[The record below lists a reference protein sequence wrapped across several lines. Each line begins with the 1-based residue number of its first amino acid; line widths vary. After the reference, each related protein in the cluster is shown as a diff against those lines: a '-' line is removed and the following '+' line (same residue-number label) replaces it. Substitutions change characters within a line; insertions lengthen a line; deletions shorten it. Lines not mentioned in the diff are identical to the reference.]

1 VSIHLHPIRSDAS
14 AALLIRGLFFAV
26 AAMGPGSAS
35 RHFMPRRVRDAKA
48 RFLVPAA
55 QIVRALP
62 TSTPGKTEGAG
73 NAGRWPHPQAS
84 WAEKESA
91 HKSVQVGRHDRHSLR
106 NGFTA
111 YFALSPE
118 YRA

>member
-1 VSIHLHPIRSDAS
+1 MKQPSRGAISRPGDAS
-14 AALLIRGLFFAV
+14 N
-26 AAMGPGSAS
+26 
-35 RHFMPRRVRDAKA
+35 RRSLK
-48 RFLVPAA
+48 
-55 QIVRALP
+55 I
-62 TSTPGKTEGAG
+62 EGAG

-118 YRA
+118 YRAC